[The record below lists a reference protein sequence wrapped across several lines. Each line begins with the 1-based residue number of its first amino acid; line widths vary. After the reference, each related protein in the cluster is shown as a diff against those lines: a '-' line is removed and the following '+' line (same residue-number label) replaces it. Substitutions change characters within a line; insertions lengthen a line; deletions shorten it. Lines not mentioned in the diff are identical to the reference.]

1 MNNIYKA
8 CLGSLYFA
16 QRSNIRLLIYS
27 CLKSAIKILFF
38 RSNFLVTNTSNIIFV
53 HNSNDRPDLL
63 EDFYSFYQYFK
74 IKGRLPEVKNL
85 GFCLG
90 INFKLLLAFKFKK
103 DFTNEMNLLLS
114 KASIDLNL
122 FQILYLKIRLLY
134 AFILFYQY
142 ESQFKECKDK
152 IIILHKEM
160 EFSQNIIASIC
171 KKFKV
176 RCISLQH
183 GFYDDAG
190 DRVNLD
196 NIVSIN
202 YLANNATEIWCWGES
217 TKKLFEKY
225 TSACIYI
232 VGIPKTFANS
242 NHKFI
247 HTSNI
252 VIFDS
257 SHRSESNVK
266 LYEIKNLLE
275 ADGLYHPDDPLYK
288 PRKDNL
294 AITGAKTVIGCH
306 SSLLI
311 HAALFGRNVLVLP
324 ESRLLSNN
332 ITECKSSNLY
342 DSLIEFT
349 KNDLSNHVKL
359 TGKKTLEIA
368 DRLLQ
373 NNKFIEV

>member
-1 MNNIYKA
+1 MNNIHKA

-16 QRSNIRLLIYS
+16 QRSNISLLIFGS
-27 CLKSAIKILFF
+27 LKSLVKILFF
-38 RSNFLVTNTSNIIFV
+38 RSNFVVTTSSDIVFV
-53 HNSNDRPDLL
+53 HNSNGRPDLL
-63 EDFYSFYQYFK
+63 EDFYSFYHYFK
-74 IKGRLPEVKNL
+74 SKGRLTEVKNL

-90 INFKLLLAFKFKK
+90 TNFKLLLSFKFKK
-103 DFTNEMNLLLS
+103 DFTNEMKLLLS

-122 FQILYLKIRLLY
+122 FQILYLKIRLLH
-134 AFILFYQY
+134 AFILLYRY
-142 ESQFKECKDK
+142 ESQFKEYKDK

-160 EFSQNIIASIC
+160 EFLQNIIASTC
-171 KKFKV
+171 KKFKI

-183 GFYDDAG
+183 GFYEDAG

-196 NIVSIN
+196 NVVSIN
-202 YLANNATEIWCWGES
+202 YLANTATEIWCWGES

-225 TSACIYI
+225 TSACIFI
-232 VGIPKTFANS
+232 IGIPKTFANS

-252 VIFDS
+252 VVFDS
-257 SHRSESNVK
+257 SDRFESNDK
-266 LYEIKNLLE
+266 LHEIRNLLE
-275 ADGLYHPDDPLYK
+275 ADGLYHPDDSLYK

-294 AITGAKTVIGCH
+294 AITATKTVIGCH

-311 HAALFGRNVLVLP
+311 HAALFGCNVLLLP

-332 ITECKSSNLY
+332 TTECKSSNLY

-359 TGKKTLEIA
+359 TGEKTFEIA
-368 DRLLQ
+368 YRLLQ
-373 NNKFIEV
+373 NNKFIGV